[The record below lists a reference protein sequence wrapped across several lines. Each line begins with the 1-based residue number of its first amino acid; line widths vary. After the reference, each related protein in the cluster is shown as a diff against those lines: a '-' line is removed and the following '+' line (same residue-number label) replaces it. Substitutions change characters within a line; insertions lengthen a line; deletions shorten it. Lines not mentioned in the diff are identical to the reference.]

1 MTGCFV
7 LHIPVLPSH
16 MSILTFEGTTR
27 TFGMK
32 LLQVSLFWRGPRA
45 LLVSNCCRSP
55 FFGGDHAHFWHET
68 AAGLPFSEGTARTFG
83 IKLPQVSLLGR
94 GPRALLASN
103 CCRSPFFGGDCAHF
117 CYETAAGLPF
127 LEGTTRTF
135 AMKLLQ
141 VSLFQRGLMGFSM
154 NLCPLFNFRTYSRK
168 CREPQERASFRI
180 RP

>member
-16 MSILTFEGTTR
+16 MSILTFEGTAR

-32 LLQVSLFWRGPRA
+32 LLQVSLFRRGLRA
-45 LLVSNCCRSP
+45 LLASNCRRSP
-55 FFGGDHAHFWHET
+55 FFGGDPAHFWHET
-68 AAGLPFSEGTARTFG
+68 AAGLPFLEGTPRTFG
-83 IKLPQVSLLGR
+83 TKLLQVSLLGR

-117 CYETAAGLPF
+117 CYETAAGL
-127 LEGTTRTF
+127 L
-135 AMKLLQ
+135 
-141 VSLFQRGLMGFSM
+141 VSERGLWDFLM

-168 CREPQERASFRI
+168 CREPQERSSTLI
-180 RP
+180 IS